1 MSDVL
6 EKKNAIQTNYENRDF
21 SKNIRVISSLAD
33 DVNKYIDDEKP
44 WIKIKDKENN
54 EIVQEVCSDGINMFR
69 VLIGY
74 LKPVLPKIAE
84 NVEKLLR
91 CSPIDWYNIDQLI
104 LEEKIET
111 FKPLITRIDEKS
123 IEIIKTEAKED

>member
-1 MSDVL
+1 MC
-6 EKKNAIQTNYENRDF
+6 IRD
-21 SKNIRVISSLAD
+21 RLISSLAD

-54 EIVQEVCSDGINMFR
+54 EIVQEICSDGINMFR
-69 VLIGY
+69 VLVGY

-91 CSPIDWYNIDQLI
+91 CSPIDWYNVDQLI
-104 LEEKIET
+104 LEGKIET
-111 FKPLITRIDEKS
+111 FKPIITRIDEKS
-123 IEIIKTEAKED
+123 IEIIKSEARED